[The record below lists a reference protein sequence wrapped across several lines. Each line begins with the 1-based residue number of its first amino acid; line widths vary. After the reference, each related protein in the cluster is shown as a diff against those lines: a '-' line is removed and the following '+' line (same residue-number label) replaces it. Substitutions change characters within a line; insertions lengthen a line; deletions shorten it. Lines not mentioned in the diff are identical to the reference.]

1 MTHRSD
7 DERNTFTP
15 DEARQAGIVLRA
27 TWQRW
32 VFVGSLVVAAAVA
45 IGLGIWAS

>member
-7 DERNTFTP
+7 DDRTTLSP
-15 DEARQAGIVLRA
+15 DEARQAGIVLREA
-27 TWQRW
+27 WQRW
-32 VFVGSLVVAAAVA
+32 VFFGSLAVAAVIV